1 MLNAFLVE
9 LNGLFD
15 RRFILAYWA
24 PLFVVLALAGLGGLA
39 IGQGIAPALAV
50 WSALDPL
57 LQVILPLAALIG
69 ITVLA
74 YILQAMTA
82 TLIRMYEGY
91 WPQGLNALM
100 LHAIK
105 EQKARRAAL
114 LQKAEKQAQGTVT
127 EQQTQRA
134 AAARAYRRF
143 YLNYPRKQELVRA
156 TRLGNVLTAAEEYAY
171 QVYGLDT
178 SLWWP
183 RMASLLPVTLSGQ
196 IDAALTPLI
205 ALLNLSFLLT
215 LVALLGGP
223 ALVLI
228 DLFGASPP
236 WWLFLLVFA
245 GGLLLARLCYEAAV
259 TQAGDYGSLL
269 RVAFDLHRHK
279 VLEEMHFARPDNLR
293 EERRL
298 WDALNQWVYHYVPP
312 WDSRWPLNPADFP
325 EVKNFYYDTYEP
337 PKPTPSDKPQRVKPT
352 LAGSPTLN
360 LHQEKIDE

>member
-1 MLNAFLVE
+1 MKA
-9 LNGLFD
+9 
-15 RRFILAYWA
+15 
-24 PLFVVLALAGLGGLA
+24 
-39 IGQGIAPALAV
+39 
-50 WSALDPL
+50 WSDLDPL

-69 ITVLA
+69 VTVLA

-91 WPQGLNALM
+91 WPQQLNALM
-100 LHAIK
+100 LRAVK
-105 EQKARRAAL
+105 EQRAQRAAL
-114 LQKAEKQAQGTVT
+114 LQMAEKQAQGTAA
-127 EQQTQRA
+127 EQQMQRA
-134 AAARAYRRF
+134 AAMRAYRRF
-143 YLNYPRKQELVRA
+143 YLHYPRKQELVRA

-183 RMASLLPVTLSGQ
+183 RLASLLPETLSGQ

-215 LVALLGGP
+215 LLALLGGL
-223 ALVLI
+223 ALVLA
-228 DLFGASPP
+228 DLFGASQP
-236 WWLFLLVFA
+236 WWLFLLVLA

-279 VLEEMHFARPDNLR
+279 VLEAMHIARPDNLR

-298 WDALNQWVYHYVPP
+298 WDALNQWVYRYIPP
-312 WDSRWPLNPADFP
+312 WESRWPLDSSQFP
-325 EVKNFYYDTYEP
+325 EVENFYYDTYEP
-337 PKPTPSDKPQRVKPT
+337 KKESPADKPQRVELT
-352 LAGSPTLN
+352 VAGSPTLN
-360 LHQEKIDE
+360 LRKEKTHE